1 MTTLCIIL
9 GRAGSKGL
17 PGKNVLPVAGRP
29 MALWT
34 IEFAL
39 RARSLSQV
47 VVSTDSG
54 ELAAIGREHALR
66 VVDRPAVLASD
77 TATVDAAAR
86 HALEQVEA
94 ERGGRF
100 DAVVILYAN
109 VPVRP
114 ADLADRAV
122 AKLRDTGCDSVQSVT
137 SVGKMHPYWM
147 KRLTGAEEDVA
158 GRVAGDVIEAYEAN
172 SVYRRQDLPPVYML
186 DGGIIAVRRE
196 SLLTVVQGQP
206 HAFLGRD
213 RRAVVTGPGEV
224 VDVDS
229 EHDRRVAEAV
239 LTAGASGS

>member
-17 PGKNVLPVAGRP
+17 ANKNVLPVAGRP
-29 MALWT
+29 MVVWT

-39 RARSLSQV
+39 RAQSLNRV
-47 VVSTDSG
+47 VVSTDSD
-54 ELAAIGREHALR
+54 ELASIARAHALT
-66 VVDRPAVLASD
+66 VVDRPPPLASD

-86 HALEQVEA
+86 HAMEQVEA
-94 ERGGRF
+94 DVGQRY
-100 DAVVILYAN
+100 DAAVLLYAN

-122 AKLRDTGCDSVQSVT
+122 TKLRDSGCDSVQSVCP
-137 SVGKMHPYWM
+137 VGKMHPHWM
-147 KRLTGAEEDVA
+147 KRLA
-158 GRVAGDVIEAYEAN
+158 GEAADAIEPYEA
-172 SVYRRQDLPPVYML
+172 SAVYRRQDLPAVYAL

-196 SLLTVVQGQP
+196 SLFTVVEGQP

-213 RRAVVTGPGEV
+213 QRAVVTGPGEV
-224 VDVDS
+224 VDVDD

-239 LTAGASGS
+239 LGRPAANEHE